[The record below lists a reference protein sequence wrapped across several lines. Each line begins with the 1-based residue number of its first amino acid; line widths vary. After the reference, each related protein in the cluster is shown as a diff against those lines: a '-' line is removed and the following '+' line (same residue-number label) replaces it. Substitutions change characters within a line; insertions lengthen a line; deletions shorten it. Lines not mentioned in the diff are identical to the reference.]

1 MSAASDYYER
11 MSSSDLNAPPAR
23 RIRIGAHLEPEH
35 VDYRDIRNAVR
46 AVEDLG
52 VDMVT
57 TWDHFFPL
65 SGDPQ
70 GRNFECW
77 TMLAAWAEQ
86 TSAVEIGPLV
96 SCAAYRKPD
105 LVADMS
111 RTLDHVSG
119 GRFVLGLGSGWAE
132 RDFVEYGYGFR
143 TAGERAT
150 ILDEALPR
158 IQARL
163 AQLNPP
169 PTRRIPVMIGGT
181 GERRT
186 LRTVARHADI
196 WHGEG
201 SPEELRHK
209 HAVLDAWCNRE
220 GRDPASIERAVITD
234 DPPGSVRGYG
244 DQVVATGTTLIAVG
258 VNGRGITELD
268 KVRAWVSWRDQRNL
282 DRPRG

>member
-1 MSAASDYYER
+1 ML
-11 MSSSDLNAPPAR
+11 SSDVNARP
-23 RIRIGAHLEPEH
+23 IRIGAHLEPEH
-35 VDYRDIRNAVR
+35 VDYRDIRHAVS

-57 TWDHFFPL
+57 TWDHFFSL
-65 SGDPQ
+65 SDDPQ

-86 TSAVEIGPLV
+86 TSVVEIGPLV
-96 SCAAYRKPD
+96 SCVAYRNPD
-105 LVADMS
+105 LIADMS
-111 RTLDHVSG
+111 RTLDHVSA

-132 RDFVEYGYGFR
+132 RDFTEYGYEFG
-143 TAGERAT
+143 TMGSRADV
-150 ILDEALPR
+150 LDEALPR
-158 IQARL
+158 IEARF
-163 AQLNPP
+163 AQLSPA

-196 WHGEG
+196 WHGMG
-201 SPEELRHK
+201 SPEELKHK
-209 HAVLDAWCNRE
+209 HAVLDAWCGRE

-234 DPPGSVRGYG
+234 DPPGAVGGYG

-258 VNGRGITELD
+258 LNGRTIKELD
-268 KVRAWVSWRDQRNL
+268 KIQAWVRWRDQRNA